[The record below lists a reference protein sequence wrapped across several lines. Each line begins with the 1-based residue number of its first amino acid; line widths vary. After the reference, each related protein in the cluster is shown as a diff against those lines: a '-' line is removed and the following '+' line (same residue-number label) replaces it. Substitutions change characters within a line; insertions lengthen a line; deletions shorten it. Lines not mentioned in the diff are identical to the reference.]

1 MALRAVTP
9 HIEDVHNFLSHCH
22 KKRYSKG
29 TTTIYEGDECDT
41 LYYIIDGS
49 VSVIL
54 EDEDGKEV
62 IISYLNAGD
71 FRSTDYGFGQRKHR
85 ARRSG
90 AGLVGGEQ
98 LPEFGTRL
106 F

>member
-1 MALRAVTP
+1 MAITP

-29 TTTIYEGDECDT
+29 TTIIYEGDECDT

-62 IISYLNAGD
+62 VISYLNAGD
-71 FRSTDYGFGQRKHR
+71 FSAKSVCSKKLKSAAPDV
-85 ARRSG
+85 AREPT
-90 AGLVGGEQ
+90 A
-98 LPEFGTRL
+98 T
-106 F
+106 

>member
-1 MALRAVTP
+1 MALMTITP
-9 HIEDVHNFLSHCH
+9 HIEDVHNFLSHCY

-29 TTTIYEGDECDT
+29 TTIIYEGDECDT

-62 IISYLNAGD
+62 VISYLNAGD
-71 FRSTDYGFGQRKHR
+71 FFGEIGLFKKVEERS
-85 ARRSG
+85 A
-90 AGLVGGEQ
+90 
-98 LPEFGTRL
+98 
-106 F
+106 

>member
-1 MALRAVTP
+1 MALMAITP

-29 TTTIYEGDECDT
+29 TKIIYEGDECDT
-41 LYYIIDGS
+41 LYYKIDGS

-62 IISYLNAGD
+62 VISYLNAGD
-71 FRSTDYGFGQRKHR
+71 FFGEIGLFKKLKSAAPGV
-85 ARRSG
+85 AREPT
-90 AGLVGGEQ
+90 A
-98 LPEFGTRL
+98 T
-106 F
+106 

>member
-1 MALRAVTP
+1 MALMAITP
-9 HIEDVHNFLSHCH
+9 HFEDVHNFLSHCH

-41 LYYIIDGS
+41 PYYMIEGS

-62 IISYLNAGD
+62 VISYINAGD
-71 FRSTDYGFGQRKHR
+71 FSGGIGLLKNLNSSAPGI
-85 ARRSG
+85 AREPT
-90 AGLVGGEQ
+90 A
-98 LPEFGTRL
+98 T
-106 F
+106 